1 MVAQFRGYKKNG
13 TVRFKLGSI
22 ICSFTKLCPTLCDP
36 MDCSTTGFPVL
47 HQLLEFAQTH
57 LHWFG
62 DAVQP
67 SHPLL
72 LPSPPAF
79 NLSQHKGLFQWVGSS
94 HQVAKILAL
103 QLTASVLPM
112 IIPGWFP
119 LGLTGLISLQSK
131 GLSRDFSS
139 SVLHLLYGPILESVR
154 NDWKNQ
160 FRLNGLLSTNWCACI
175 LIHCLGLS

>member
-1 MVAQFRGYKKNG
+1 MVAQLHGYKKNG
-13 TVRFKLGSI
+13 TVHFKLESI
-22 ICSFTKLCPTLCDP
+22 ICSFTKLCPTLWDP
-36 MDCSTTGFPVL
+36 MDWSTTGFPVL

-62 DAVQP
+62 DAIQP

-79 NLSQHKGLFQWVGSS
+79 NLSQHEGLFQWVGSS

-103 QLTASVLPM
+103 QLSASVLPM

-131 GLSRDFSS
+131 RLSRVWSNTTIQKHQFFGT
-139 SVLHLLYGPILESVR
+139 HLSLWSNPHIYLWLLKKPKLWLDGP
-154 NDWKNQ
+154 
-160 FRLNGLLSTNWCACI
+160 LLAK
-175 LIHCLGLS
+175 